1 MNKSSCWLGSAF
13 LAASAFSPVAAALAD
28 ESQELAEIVVT
39 AEKRPEVLQKTPEA
53 ISAETGIALVQQ
65 GITDVRGL
73 GQLFPAIELGQ
84 DYIYTQIDIRG
95 VGANNDAPA
104 LDPAIAFN
112 IDGVYQSRDYGTY
125 GAFYDIDRVEVVRGP
140 QGTLYGRNATGGSI
154 NLITNKPVDTFQAAA
169 DFDIGN
175 YDSKRGFGML
185 NVPINDELA
194 VRGAVQYS
202 DHEGYLSSG
211 FNDEDSLGARLQAL
225 FKPNADVSLLVGGD
239 YFQDH
244 SLGAH
249 TVIGLPYVIPSNPYY
264 DPASSATFFSDFKS
278 WSFHS
283 QLDWNLGFATLTEI
297 PAYKRVDFDTTDPVV
312 GVFSTAI
319 SSDITYSNELR
330 LASVADPKNPWSWV
344 VGLYLFKESDY
355 IYQNYFNPYFASIT
369 TNPDIGEKS
378 GALFGQTTYAIRDG
392 LRLTGG
398 LRFSDDTKT
407 ANGSDKVF
415 IPQLPFPVGDIPDNY
430 NQNWHHVDWRVGID
444 TDITPTSLLYANI
457 ATGYLEGGFNLG
469 SSVGLLP
476 NFQPEKLTAYS
487 VGSKNRLFDN
497 RFQINV
503 EAFYYDYK
511 DYIVSEYLTQG
522 PLAGDFA
529 LYNADKTRIFGG
541 EIETQT
547 LITKDDLLSLNVAL
561 LNAEYTNFTLP
572 AASNGV
578 TDLSGFTAMKSPSVS
593 IQAGYQHTWDLA
605 NGAKL
610 QGGVTSHFDSAY
622 WTLFDHSP
630 GSQQPS
636 YTKTNVVLTY
646 SAPGNKWH
654 VQAYGNNLENTAVI
668 ATAAPANSSSN
679 GVPWVHLEPP
689 RTYGVRFGVNY

>member
-1 MNKSSCWLGSAF
+1 
-13 LAASAFSPVAAALAD
+13 
-28 ESQELAEIVVT
+28 
-39 AEKRPEVLQKTPEA
+39 
-53 ISAETGIALVQQ
+53 
-65 GITDVRGL
+65 
-73 GQLFPAIELGQ
+73 
-84 DYIYTQIDIRG
+84 
-95 VGANNDAPA
+95 
-104 LDPAIAFN
+104 
-112 IDGVYQSRDYGTY
+112 
-125 GAFYDIDRVEVVRGP
+125 
-140 QGTLYGRNATGGSI
+140 
-154 NLITNKPVDTFQAAA
+154 
-169 DFDIGN
+169 
-175 YDSKRGFGML
+175 
-185 NVPINDELA
+185 
-194 VRGAVQYS
+194 
-202 DHEGYLSSG
+202 
-211 FNDEDSLGARLQAL
+211 
-225 FKPNADVSLLVGGD
+225 
-239 YFQDH
+239 
-244 SLGAH
+244 
-249 TVIGLPYVIPSNPYY
+249 
-264 DPASSATFFSDFKS
+264 
-278 WSFHS
+278 
-283 QLDWNLGFATLTEI
+283 
-297 PAYKRVDFDTTDPVV
+297 
-312 GVFSTAI
+312 
-319 SSDITYSNELR
+319 
-330 LASVADPKNPWSWV
+330 VADPKNPWSWV

-407 ANGSDKVF
+407 ANGSDKIF
-415 IPQLPFPVGDIPDNY
+415 IPQLPFPVGDISDNY

-572 AASNGV
+572 VASNGV